1 MVRNEHWALVL
12 APRIGSFHP
21 FSITLFWSNFSVKIS
36 KGSWLL
42 GGGLLFSKLKPNPH
56 FGSSTDFSMGGHW
69 GDHVPLAISSIYLII
84 GSAVVSGWLRHFCS
98 SFGWWKS
105 RIAFLVRKWKLDNGC
120 RMLKSALIIRIQKI
134 SRLLSQSFRSSSSR
148 SRSNTMDGCV
158 GSTAELLSFNDLTL
172 SLLLFALFYTRF
184 QRLNESS
191 SAINLCELSAVSGED
206 N

>member
-1 MVRNEHWALVL
+1 
-12 APRIGSFHP
+12 
-21 FSITLFWSNFSVKIS
+21 
-36 KGSWLL
+36 
-42 GGGLLFSKLKPNPH
+42 
-56 FGSSTDFSMGGHW
+56 
-69 GDHVPLAISSIYLII
+69 
-84 GSAVVSGWLRHFCS
+84 
-98 SFGWWKS
+98 
-105 RIAFLVRKWKLDNGC
+105 
-120 RMLKSALIIRIQKI
+120 MLKSALIIRIQKI

-148 SRSNTMDGCV
+148 SRGNTMDGCV